1 MAYITQYEKWYAKED
16 YFWGTEPNELC
27 HELIKLL
34 PPAPGIKVLDIG
46 CGEGKDAVF
55 MASQG
60 YDVYAFDITEN
71 GIAKTKRLAETNNV
85 KINAFVADIN
95 NFKIDEKFDI
105 IYSTGTIQYLVD
117 SEIAPFFAKVK
128 EMTEPNGINWFN
140 VFVSKPFIAKAPDYD
155 ENEKEWKSGQ
165 LFSYYSDWKFERVDE
180 EIFRCNSSGIPHL
193 HCMDV
198 LVARKYTGKVLGP
211 EDI

>member
-85 KINAFVADIN
+85 KVNAFVADIN
-95 NFKIDEKFDI
+95 DFKIDETFDI
-105 IYSTGTIQYLVD
+105 I
-117 SEIAPFFAKVK
+117 
-128 EMTEPNGINWFN
+128 
-140 VFVSKPFIAKAPDYD
+140 
-155 ENEKEWKSGQ
+155 
-165 LFSYYSDWKFERVDE
+165 
-180 EIFRCNSSGIPHL
+180 
-193 HCMDV
+193 
-198 LVARKYTGKVLGP
+198 
-211 EDI
+211 